1 MSSNQQQG
9 LFDPAR
15 EAWNVMKFAFF
26 LFYRQ
31 LAVFMH
37 WGYGARAFSF
47 SEILFAQV
55 LISVVATVWGGVG
68 LSLYAAL
75 YTLLS
80 LIHLGYRLSLTE
92 EQLPHTK
99 YDGEPWLLGTV
110 IPYVEFSK
118 KKYPVWFPED
128 SEIAIKMLEP
138 LLFACLGY
146 VVFDAGETKLGLY
159 LMFVGLGAL
168 GATCFMRMEEMNDY
182 YDKIDMLNRM
192 RYEQKPSE
200 EKQHHKGFKYAKP
213 IKTETAKPQ
222 SLTEQELRARVQEIE
237 GRARKPQAQAPPEAP
252 DTAEA
257 VSDENAPN
265 PNPSNLPSPSSSS
278 ATQVVIF
285 DNDAEPVSSNGNGT
299 PKAPATITA
308 RVVRPPK
315 AKKL

>member
-1 MSSNQQQG
+1 MSGNQQTQG

-47 SEILFAQV
+47 SEILFTQV

-68 LSLYAAL
+68 LSLYATL

-92 EQLPHTK
+92 EQHPHSR
-99 YDGEPWLLGTV
+99 YDGEPWLLGRV
-110 IPYVEFSK
+110 IPYAEFSK

-159 LMFVGLGAL
+159 LMLVGLGAM

-213 IKTETAKPQ
+213 VKAETAKPQ
-222 SLTEQELRARVQEIE
+222 SLTGQELKARVQEIE
-237 GRARKPQAQAPPEAP
+237 ARTGKPQ
-252 DTAEA
+252 
-257 VSDENAPN
+257 
-265 PNPSNLPSPSSSS
+265 
-278 ATQVVIF
+278 TQVAPAKEEDQAIGKDKTLPATSTGEVIIF
-285 DNDAEPVSSNGNGT
+285 DDQSEV
-299 PKAPATITA
+299 APATTSTSASDGNGSSPIA
-308 RVVRPPK
+308 PIVNIVRAVRPPK
-315 AKKL
+315 SKTYPK